1 MATGPRT
8 AERLSMKYPQCSI
21 KTAIIGD
28 SQAKY
33 LYQHFNAYS
42 SEAPA
47 SITYS
52 GGRFSDVMQ
61 LLEYVPETV
70 STLILHI
77 GTNDLAKD
85 GAQVSLEH
93 LYELL
98 SYIRSTRPGIGPIYI
113 SLVLPRSANRRRRFS
128 NHQFVWWF
136 NKQVTKFNI
145 EVSRLCRSDSGTFY
159 IHHAFS
165 EMPARR
171 VLAADGVH
179 PSFEGVALLALH
191 YQQVIMKN
199 TKQEPAGWSD
209 TPPTIRIP
217 DAADTGSHASP
228 DKVYCDTLSTST
240 LPRTPQSSDVNLRQR
255 KSSLRD
261 DHTPQRCNPTSPRQ
275 YGTRPENQDAA
286 PHLRPSAP
294 VQSSVEHPHPPP
306 TADGYPTLAE
316 SMTPQPPLRQRS
328 ATRLYNLLRVAAPSP
343 RPKED

>member
-1 MATGPRT
+1 
-8 AERLSMKYPQCSI
+8 MKYPKCSI
-21 KTAIIGD
+21 KTEIIGD

-47 SITYS
+47 FITYS

-85 GAQVSLEH
+85 GAQASLEH
-93 LYELL
+93 LHELL

-240 LPRTPQSSDVNLRQR
+240 MPRTPQSSDVNLRQR

-328 ATRLYNLLRVAAPSP
+328 ATRLYNLRRAAAPSP